1 MNFLEERIIR
11 DGIVKEGNVLKVT
24 CSEAQRICLE
34 THGRVAQAVFAEEA
48 PLREAAFPLE
58 KFYTKIEG
66 DPNAFIYITV
76 TAADGSYATTRA
88 YFIDE
93 L

>member
-1 MNFLEERIIR
+1 MTTIKQLLPQVPRYFKANLPGDPR
-11 DGIVKEGNVLKVT
+11 T
-24 CSEAQRICLE
+24 
-34 THGRVAQAVFAEEA
+34 GRASVFAEGG
-48 PLREAAFPLE
+48 PLQEAAFPLE